1 MYRHTCTP
9 IHALPQPPI
18 LLCHKLHSSVTGA
31 SWSSTKEFLPRQP
44 LILPSG
50 DNHCL
55 NRLALSLVDTD
66 HVLLASQHLR
76 TPLGMSGEFLALW
89 VPPSQSRPQRTES
102 CKFDSWVPG
111 VSRLHQAD
119 PHSPDSPLG
128 RISLRK
134 EAPLEST
141 FGGGIWLLEVT
152 ACRSS
157 HWSRCS
163 MRRRAAA
170 AASKLDS
177 GANRSIP
184 GLGVAGGGWEDSHCQ
199 ANSYKQRAYSLG
211 LLRMSWTPQSTLF
224 RWIHHNELFF
234 TCN

>member
-1 MYRHTCTP
+1 M
-9 IHALPQPPI
+9 
-18 LLCHKLHSSVTGA
+18 
-31 SWSSTKEFLPRQP
+31 
-44 LILPSG
+44 
-50 DNHCL
+50 
-55 NRLALSLVDTD
+55 DTD

-76 TPLGMSGEFLALW
+76 TPLGMSGEFVALW

-134 EAPLEST
+134 EAPLKST
-141 FGGGIWLLEVT
+141 FGGGVWLLEVT

-163 MRRRAAA
+163 MRRRAAVA
-170 AASKLDS
+170 VSKFDS
-177 GANRSIP
+177 RANCSIP
-184 GLGVAGGGWEDSHCQ
+184 GLGVAGGGGRTLTVRPIPGSRESI
-199 ANSYKQRAYSLG
+199 SLG